1 MVEILVQLDE
11 RRSIRVVRCLY
22 YVVCFD
28 EAGRL
33 DTTRFQEQQWALA
46 ESVMDRVFTVP
57 GDDDRVLDA
66 ASTFV
71 AQGGQWRPSHDL
83 AQRIDDMALG
93 RRSGAPAQ
101 HAIDDGRAAIR
112 RCRQSAIS
120 RR

>member
-1 MVEILVQLDE
+1 MGIGCRKFIVDDGGKLVRLKNTLFE
-11 RRSIRVVRCLY
+11 RLLR
-22 YVVCFD
+22 
-28 EAGRL
+28 
-33 DTTRFQEQQWALA
+33 
-46 ESVMDRVFTVP
+46 DRVFTVP

-101 HAIDDGRAAIR
+101 HAMDDGRAAIR
-112 RCRQSAIS
+112 RCRQSATS
-120 RR
+120 GRWPLTAFR